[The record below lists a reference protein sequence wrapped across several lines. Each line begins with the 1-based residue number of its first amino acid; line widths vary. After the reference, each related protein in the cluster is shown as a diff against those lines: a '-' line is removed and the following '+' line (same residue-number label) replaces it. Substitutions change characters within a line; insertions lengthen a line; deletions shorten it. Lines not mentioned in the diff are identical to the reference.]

1 MKENSKK
8 EIKFLADKMLGKLVS
23 WLRILG
29 FDTVYS
35 PVEEDSSLIL
45 IARKENRILLTRD
58 TNLIRRRTICDFLFI
73 KSDKWEEQLLEIIN
87 GLKIKLGLK
96 SKIFSRCS
104 LCNSPTIKRKKL
116 EVKDYVPPY
125 VYLTQNEFVYC
136 PNCKKYYWKGTH
148 WERMNKKIQSLL
160 TNK

>member
-1 MKENSKK
+1 MKENNKEE
-8 EIKFLADKMLGKLVS
+8 EIKFLADKMLGKLVT

-29 FDTVYS
+29 FDTIYS
-35 PVEEDSSLIL
+35 PSDEDSSLIL

-58 TNLIRRRTICDFLFI
+58 TNLIKRKIICDFLFI
-73 KSDKWEEQLLEIIN
+73 KSDKWEEQLFEIIN
-87 GLKIKLGLK
+87 GLKIKLSLK

-104 LCNSPTIKRKKL
+104 LCNSITIKKEKL
-116 EVKDYVPPY
+116 EVKDFVPPY

-136 PNCKKYYWKGTH
+136 PTCKKYYWKGTH

-160 TNK
+160 FN